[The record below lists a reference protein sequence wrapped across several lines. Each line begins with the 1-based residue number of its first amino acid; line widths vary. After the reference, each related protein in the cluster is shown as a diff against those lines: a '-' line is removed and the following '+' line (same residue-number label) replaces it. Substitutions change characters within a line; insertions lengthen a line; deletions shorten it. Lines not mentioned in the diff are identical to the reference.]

1 LQGECL
7 VSRVI
12 KGKGEMIIK
21 NDMEINA
28 SRNDNIKTDYKNN
41 LFKVKNDDIQSTG
54 SKQLLTKKDENIRL
68 KETD

>member
-1 LQGECL
+1 
-7 VSRVI
+7 
-12 KGKGEMIIK
+12 MIIK

>member
-1 LQGECL
+1 
-7 VSRVI
+7 
-12 KGKGEMIIK
+12 MIIK

-41 LFKVKNDDIQSTG
+41 LFKVKNDDIQS
-54 SKQLLTKKDENIRL
+54 SKQLFTKKDENIRL